1 MVTLSCK
8 GDGEVDYLAFPPF
21 YQRRTWKKEVG
32 VRVGWPNSS
41 AAPKGDG
48 NEWGWGFA
56 WEVRDGGRGGG
67 LEAGTRPFY

>member
-1 MVTLSCK
+1 MGKLITWLSRLSTK
-8 GDGEVDYLAFPPF
+8 GGPG
-21 YQRRTWKKEVG
+21 RRRWE

-48 NEWGWGFA
+48 YEWGWGFA